1 MVAKKWKVDLD
12 LCGNELLNGVF
23 QNANTAPSNPRNGQ
37 AYYDLEN
44 NVIKVYQNDAWVTFA
59 TPSDLSDAL
68 SNYVTDSEL
77 STALDGKADKATTLA
92 GYGITDAYTKEEVD
106 TAIANIDALPPQ
118 AGNSGKFLTSDG
130 TDASWASLPIATDQV
145 AGVVKQGTNVTIA
158 SDGSISANV
167 PVQSVNGSTGDVVV
181 SSILDDNTKTN
192 MLKIWVGTKEQYDA
206 IVTKDALTIYYI
218 QKDGQ
223 AIDIYDLL
231 AAKQDKLNAGT
242 NIELIPQEDGTV
254 TINNTYALPTA
265 SADKLG
271 GVKVGTNLSIDSNG
285 VLSASGA
292 VASVNGQTGVVVL
305 DKASVGLGNVDNTS
319 DADKPIST
327 ATQAALDG
335 KADKATTL
343 SGYGITDAYTKT
355 EVDAKM
361 VAAFHYKGNVDKV
374 GDLPVSDNEIGDVYN
389 VSSTGANYAWDGSNW
404 DKLSET
410 IDLTPFLT
418 KTEASTTYET
428 IANVDLIKSDVTAL
442 EGRVDGLED
451 AISGAVKKEVVT
463 QSSELTSSG
472 GVVTWNI
479 SHTLGEDVSITMKE
493 IATGEEVI
501 GSYVFGNNSI
511 EVKMNIAENVPANT
525 FKAIIVG

>member
-1 MVAKKWKVDLD
+1 M
-12 LCGNELLNGVF
+12 
-23 QNANTAPSNPRNGQ
+23 
-37 AYYDLEN
+37 
-44 NVIKVYQNDAWVTFA
+44 
-59 TPSDLSDAL
+59 
-68 SNYVTDSEL
+68 
-77 STALDGKADKATTLA
+77 
-92 GYGITDAYTKEEVD
+92 
-106 TAIANIDALPPQ
+106 
-118 AGNSGKFLTSDG
+118 
-130 TDASWASLPIATDQV
+130 
-145 AGVVKQGTNVTIA
+145 
-158 SDGSISANV
+158 
-167 PVQSVNGSTGDVVV
+167 
-181 SSILDDNTKTN
+181 
-192 MLKIWVGTKEQYDA
+192 EQ
-206 IVTKDALTIYYI
+206 
-218 QKDGQ
+218 
-223 AIDIYDLL
+223 
-231 AAKQDKLNAGT
+231 
-242 NIELIPQEDGTV
+242 
-254 TINNTYALPTA
+254 
-265 SADKLG
+265 
-271 GVKVGTNLSIDSNG
+271 NG

-472 GVVTWNI
+472 GVSTWNI